1 MIDNEIS
8 KGNNIDHLFYWYE
21 IVMHNFNVIL
31 LAIALVINNIEID
44 WKYFIFPIIFG
55 IIYVYIAQNTILS
68 IFLLTGVL
76 GGFTTYSQFTFDLI
90 ELNAQSQLTTLL
102 YFFGTIFLSIFAGLL
117 GIYIGT
123 KMGT

>member
-1 MIDNEIS
+1 MVNKLVLVFLGGGVGTVLRYIVNYSFSLMQIPQIS
-8 KGNNIDHLFYWYE
+8 TFLVNILGSF
-21 IVMHNFNVIL
+21 
-31 LAIALVINNIEID
+31 
-44 WKYFIFPIIFG
+44 IFG

-117 GIYIGT
+117 GNIHRH
-123 KMGT
+123 